1 MRSHLPKFELNFGPK
16 CDKAPTYV
24 LKCPNPAAL
33 SSSTGL
39 KSADPPSKP
48 NKMVIE
54 EIESPDVVDE
64 VAEIEQVD
72 NRVPVSEPV
81 VVKEEANLLF
91 EGEKKSYQGG
101 QQGAIY

>member
-1 MRSHLPKFELNFGPK
+1 MH
-16 CDKAPTYV
+16 V
-24 LKCPNPAAL
+24 LKCPNPAA
-33 SSSTGL
+33 SCSSTSL

-54 EIESPDVVDE
+54 EIESPDVVEE

-91 EGEKKSYQGG
+91 EGEKNSYRG
-101 QQGAIY
+101 QQGAICWINWAFNANLDSVFV

>member
-1 MRSHLPKFELNFGPK
+1 MH
-16 CDKAPTYV
+16 V

-39 KSADPPSKP
+39 KSADPAPSKP

-91 EGEKKSYQGG
+91 EGEKNSYQGG
-101 QQGAIY
+101 QQGGQSVGAMKTRAVNANHDSVFV